1 MELLKVENLVI
12 DYKINANPNTSITN
26 TYYSLNNWKAWET
39 KAKEEA
45 LRDARAQV
53 ETIAKIN
60 HLRVGKLMTVEDG
73 DNPRP
78 YPMEL
83 KPQTTDNS
91 ANYGEQ
97 TEKIISSYTTTY
109 KLY

>member
-1 MELLKVENLVI
+1 
-12 DYKINANPNTSITN
+12 
-26 TYYSLNNWKAWET
+26 
-39 KAKEEA
+39 
-45 LRDARAQV
+45 
-53 ETIAKIN
+53 
-60 HLRVGKLMTVEDG
+60 MTVEDG

-83 KPQTTDNS
+83 KPQSTDNS